1 MACLDVK
8 ELGKLRCYIT
18 SRGILTIP
26 KKFRKSLGLEENS
39 LIRIKKDKWRLVVEP
54 VRTLPYPVRR
64 YTDEDL
70 EEFFKLDAKETKNL
84 KKKIGWVKIVSPGE
98 LIKILSK

>member
-1 MACLDVK
+1 MQQLIQD
-8 ELGKLRCYIT
+8 EIIKLQ

-26 KKFRKSLGLEENS
+26 KKFRKALGLEENS
-39 LIRIKKDKWRLVVEP
+39 LVRVKKDQWRLVVEP

-70 EEFFKLDAKETKNL
+70 KEFFKLDAKETKTI
-84 KKKIGWVKIVSPGE
+84 KKKG
-98 LIKILSK
+98 LL